1 MLPLVFIQMLRLQKS
16 LSSPQS
22 RFNFEFSVEI
32 EITNTSSNDLKAGMY
47 GTALFASKQQNN
59 L

>member
-1 MLPLVFIQMLRLQKS
+1 MLVYRKITFIAPKADSTL
-16 LSSPQS
+16 
-22 RFNFEFSVEI
+22 NFPVEI
-32 EITNTSSNDLKAGMY
+32 EITTPSNDLKAGMY